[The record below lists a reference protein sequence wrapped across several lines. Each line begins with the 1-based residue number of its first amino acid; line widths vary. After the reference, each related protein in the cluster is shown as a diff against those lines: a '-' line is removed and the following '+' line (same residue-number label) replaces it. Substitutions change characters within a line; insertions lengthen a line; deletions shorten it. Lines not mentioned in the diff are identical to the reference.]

1 MYRRYCILL
10 YCGLV
15 LLYMKVKM
23 FNDPSLSPYLV
34 KSIVF
39 GDDILLFLHPGA
51 TSLHP
56 HTHSHTHTTRVEAV
70 RQVRA
75 RACER
80 DILTVFAQCL
90 EPQ

>member
-1 MYRRYCILL
+1 
-10 YCGLV
+10 
-15 LLYMKVKM
+15 M
-23 FNDPSLSPYLV
+23 FNDPSLSPCLV

-39 GDDILLFLHPGA
+39 DDDILLFLRPGA

-56 HTHSHTHTTRVEAV
+56 HTHTTRVEAV

-90 EPQ
+90 VPQ